1 MTEKELSERR
11 AVLCEKYDKILG
23 LTYHF
28 GVADSDRDDVVQEVF
43 VAAYL
48 HLHQLRDIESMD
60 SWLYKI
66 AMRKAG
72 RIGRKSKRRE
82 DKELLYES
90 CEQELDR
97 ISAEEYASKI
107 DFSDEDIF
115 EMVNSLKPPAPEII
129 RLRYVSELS
138 MVEIAKLL
146 KMNYNS
152 VKTIE
157 RRAKKELEKM
167 ISEGKHET
175 RRERKH
181 EEERAEVYGG
191 DRRGTEE
198 TREENKTRRR
208 GVGRLGHSCQG
219 KE

>member
-1 MTEKELSERR
+1 MKEKELAERR
-11 AVLCEKYDKILG
+11 AVLCEKYDKILS

-28 GVADSDRDDVVQEVF
+28 GVADSERDDVVQEVF

-72 RIGRKSKRRE
+72 KFGRKSKR
-82 DKELLYES
+82 KEENEVVYES

-97 ISAEEYASKI
+97 NSAAEYAAKL
-107 DFSDEDIF
+107 DFGDEDIF
-115 EMVNSLKPPAPEII
+115 DMVNSF

-138 MVEIAKLL
+138 MVEIAELL

-157 RRAKKELEKM
+157 RRARIELEKM
-167 ISEGKHET
+167 IREGKNET
-175 RRERKH
+175 GREGKTG
-181 EEERAEVYGG
+181 EERTEVYGG
-191 DRRGTEE
+191 DWSSTKK
-198 TREENKTRRR
+198 TREKDKTGR
-208 GVGRLGHSCQG
+208 GRTGRLGRSCQG
-219 KE
+219 EE

>member
-23 LTYHF
+23 FTYHF

-72 RIGRKSKRRE
+72 GIGRKSKRRE

-175 RRERKH
+175 RRERKP

-191 DRRGTEE
+191 DRSGTEE
-198 TREENKTRRR
+198 TRKEDKTRRR
-208 GVGRLGHSCQG
+208 GVGRLGRSCQG
-219 KE
+219 EE